1 MVQPGAP
8 APDEFDP
15 YYGRYIAHAAGV
27 TAPVDELVAQ
37 RARLLNFLS
46 PLSDEQAMFR
56 YAPGKW
62 SVKEL
67 VGHLADTERIFAY
80 RLLRI
85 GRGDATPLPGFE
97 ENDYVP
103 TAGADARPF
112 GDLLGEWGTV
122 RDATVSL
129 VSGMPANAWM
139 RRGTASGSGVSARAL
154 LYIILGHV
162 EHHRGVLEERY
173 GVGPRAPL

>member
-1 MVQPGAP
+1 VVHQSPPTAE
-8 APDEFDP
+8 EFDP
-15 YYGRYIAHAAGV
+15 FYAGYV
-27 TAPVDELVAQ
+27 ARVVNVSAPLEELVAQ

-46 PLSDEQAMFR
+46 PLTAEQASSR

-67 VGHLADTERIFAY
+67 VGHLADAERIFAY
-80 RLLRI
+80 RMLRI

-97 ENDYVP
+97 EDDYVRAAASD
-103 TAGADARPF
+103 TRAF
-112 GDLLGEWGTV
+112 GDLLDDWAAV

-129 VSGMPANAWM
+129 VAGMPSDAWL
-139 RRGTASGSGVSARAL
+139 RRGTASGAGISARAL

-162 EHHRGVLEERY
+162 EHHRSVLEERY
-173 GVGPRAPL
+173 GLTPR

>member
-1 MVQPGAP
+1 MPHLSPP
-8 APDEFDP
+8 ASDEFDP
-15 YYGRYIAHAAGV
+15 YYARYVARVANV
-27 TAPVDELVAQ
+27 TTPFDELAAQ
-37 RARLLNFLS
+37 RARLMNFLL
-46 PLSDEQAMFR
+46 PLTDDQAAFR

-67 VGHLADTERIFAY
+67 VGHLTDVERIFSY

-103 TAGADARPF
+103 AARSDERPF
-112 GDLLGEWGTV
+112 PDLVDEWATV

-129 VSGMPANAWM
+129 AAGMPADAWV
-139 RRGTASGSGVSARAL
+139 RRGTASGAGISARAL

-162 EHHRGVLEERY
+162 EHHRAVLEERY
-173 GVGPRAPL
+173 GLRSG